1 MLLTRGRVVR
11 TELIALA
18 RRVKVLGVKV
28 LGAVGG
34 EGELVAVGDAEVRE
48 VARAGVLEDAWRMS
62 KCGGG
67 GREKGKDVP
76 VICHWA

>member
-28 LGAVGG
+28 LGAIGG
-34 EGELVAVGDAEVRE
+34 ESELVAVCDAEVRE
-48 VARAGVLEDAWRMS
+48 VACAGVFEDAW
-62 KCGGG
+62 GG
-67 GREKGKDVP
+67 
-76 VICHWA
+76 